1 MVWLQRSSDVD
12 LHVVRLARRQC
23 RQLDAE
29 VVEVQA
35 RNLLVE
41 QLRQRVHSGLVAV
54 LDQTDLR
61 QHLVGERARHHKRRV
76 AGGAAEIDEAALRK
90 QQHGVAV
97 GEGVQID
104 LRLDLGRLDARKL
117 LQLLDLDL
125 VVKVADV
132 AGASSS
138 A

>member
-1 MVWLQRSSDVD
+1 
-12 LHVVRLARRQC
+12 
-23 RQLDAE
+23 
-29 VVEVQA
+29 
-35 RNLLVE
+35 
-41 QLRQRVHSGLVAV
+41 
-54 LDQTDLR
+54 
-61 QHLVGERARHHKRRV
+61 
-76 AGGAAEIDEAALRK
+76 
-90 QQHGVAV
+90 VAV